1 MLVGR
6 GSTKRSGSNSRQQQI
21 THTKTSVGVRGWG
34 CVCFSHQ
41 KQCFIYSSALPGKCD
56 RFHKE
61 HSGFNVL
68 FKCIQ
73 QKVEAFRIY

>member
-21 THTKTSVGVRGWG
+21 TQRKGGGV
-34 CVCFSHQ
+34 SATNSAAL
-41 KQCFIYSSALPGKCD
+41 FIHLLYLGNVTDSTRSI
-56 RFHKE
+56 
-61 HSGFNVL
+61 SGFNVL

-73 QKVEAFRIY
+73 QKVEASRIY

>member
-21 THTKTSVGVRGWG
+21 T
-34 CVCFSHQ
+34 Q
-41 KQCFIYSSALPGKCD
+41 KKRKGGGGGGGLATQSGALFIHLLYLGKSD

-61 HSGFNVL
+61 QCGFNVL

-73 QKVEAFRIY
+73 QKRGAFKDSH